1 MSVGLPST
9 HLLQVGN
16 LEGVTEMMMVAEGAM
31 GGSGTR
37 SALGNTTVQHGQ
49 ESMPS
54 SPVMSNL
61 IGHGLEQAQTQKM
74 RRGLGTNLHVV
85 GKAPLKAMK
94 TSSKC
99 EPKSKPKTASKF
111 KIHHKCCHSEYGS
124 ASSLLTWALQKE
136 EQKQEVLQVFFKL
149 NSYALSS
156 SSLIPFSR
164 GWSRSGKHN
173 HCSFHQHHHY
183 C

>member
-31 GGSGTR
+31 GASGTR

-61 IGHGLEQAQTQKM
+61 IGHGREQAQTQRM
-74 RRGLGTNLHVV
+74 RRGLGTNL
-85 GKAPLKAMK
+85 L
-94 TSSKC
+94 
-99 EPKSKPKTASKF
+99 
-111 KIHHKCCHSEYGS
+111 
-124 ASSLLTWALQKE
+124 
-136 EQKQEVLQVFFKL
+136 
-149 NSYALSS
+149 
-156 SSLIPFSR
+156 
-164 GWSRSGKHN
+164 
-173 HCSFHQHHHY
+173 
-183 C
+183 